1 MAVKAGAYLRLSRDD
16 ERDGESMSIE
26 NQRYYLTSYI
36 QEHGWEL
43 VDTYID
49 DGYTGLNFERPEFQR
64 MILDVKTGRINLIVV
79 KDLSRF
85 GRNYI
90 QMGEYTDY
98 LFPAVE
104 CRFIALN
111 DGVDTQSGNNDI
123 MPFKN
128 LFNEFYS
135 RDISKK
141 VKTAK
146 VARAKNGHAM
156 GSYAPYGYIRV
167 WDEGRPPYVIDET
180 AAGVVRRIFDMR
192 GEGMGYRSI
201 AVNLNDEKIIPP
213 RDYYYALR
221 GVENPRRLVTHTWSD
236 VTVKQILSN
245 EAYIGNLVQF
255 KTGAISYKNR
265 KQRPKPEE
273 EWIRVEG
280 THPPIITMEQWKK
293 AKELAEKRRVYRTGN
308 DGEISLFSGLLEC
321 ADCHGGMKL
330 VRDCNQRKDGHRNNH
345 HAYICGTYSRGGA
358 LACTPHRTLL
368 SIFEGLVLEDIREK
382 AERIRVDED
391 SVVRAL
397 SRKLDDEGSG
407 SRAATEKRLQTLRQR
422 IGELDRLVARLYED
436 MVLGDI
442 PRDTLL
448 SLMEK
453 YRTEQEEKKKLA
465 EELNKTLTH
474 SQEVEQDIREWVSLM
489 KRYMGATEVDR
500 ELLLKLIDKIVVGQK
515 TTVDGEERQ
524 EITIH
529 YNLVGTLD

>member
-1 MAVKAGAYLRLSRDD
+1 MTVKAGAYLRLSRDD

-36 QEHGWEL
+36 HEHGWEL

-49 DGYTGLNFERPEFQR
+49 DGYTGLNFNRPDFQR
-64 MILDVKTGRINLIVV
+64 MISDVKSGRINLVVV

-98 LFPAVE
+98 LFPAVG

-167 WDEGRPPYVIDET
+167 WDEGKPPYAIDET
-180 AAGVVRRIFDMR
+180 SAAVVRRIYDMR
-192 GEGMGYRSI
+192 CGGLGYRGI
-201 AVNLNDEKIIPP
+201 AAKLNHEKIIPP
-213 RDYYYALR
+213 RDYYYALL
-221 GVENPRRLVTHTWSD
+221 GKPNPRRATHTWSD
-236 VTVKQILSN
+236 VTVSQILCN

-255 KTGAISYKNR
+255 KSGAISYKNR
-265 KQRPKPEE
+265 KQRPKPPE

-293 AKELAEKRRVYRTGN
+293 AREIAEKNQIYRRGN
-308 DGEISLFSGLLEC
+308 SGEVTLFSGLLEC
-321 ADCHGGMKL
+321 ADCHGGMKIS
-330 VRDCNQRKDGHRNNH
+330 RDSNQRKDGHCNNH
-345 HAYICGTYSRGGA
+345 HAYICSTYARGGSG
-358 LACTPHRTLL
+358 ACTSHRTLM

-382 AERIRVDED
+382 AERIRVDEEA
-391 SVVRAL
+391 VVKELR
-397 SRKLDDEGSG
+397 RRLDEDNDGT
-407 SRAATEKRLQTLRQR
+407 RTAAEKRLNATRQR
-422 IGELDRLVARLYED
+422 LTELERLTARLYED

-442 PRDTLL
+442 PRETLR

-453 YRTEQEEKKKLA
+453 YRAEQEEKTALA
-465 EELNKTLTH
+465 AELDKTLAH
-474 SQEVEQDIREWVSLM
+474 SREVEYDIREWVSLM
-489 KRYMGATEVDR
+489 KRYMGAEELDR
-500 ELLLKLIDKIVVGQK
+500 ELLLQLIDKIVVGQK

-529 YNLVGTLD
+529 YNLVGHIG